1 MVRFDEPQRAAAPG
15 QFIVFY
21 QGDRC
26 LGGAVIEVLGKPEAA
41 TGGVAETA
49 IS

>member
-1 MVRFDEPQRAAAPG
+1 MVDFDEPQRAAAPG
-15 QFIVFY
+15 QFVVFY

-26 LGGAVIEVLGKPEAA
+26 LGGAIIETVETVGTAARAPLEAA
-41 TGGVAETA
+41 